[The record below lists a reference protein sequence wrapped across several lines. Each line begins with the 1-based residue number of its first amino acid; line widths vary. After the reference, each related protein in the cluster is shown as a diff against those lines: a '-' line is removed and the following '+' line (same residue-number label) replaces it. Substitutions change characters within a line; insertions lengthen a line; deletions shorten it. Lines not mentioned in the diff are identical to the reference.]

1 MSTSTTKLGLVKP
14 VPTEGYDI
22 AIPNA
27 NMDKV
32 DQFATELTTGVS
44 KFTKGAFDNTTT
56 PVLASGQLAWDLAN
70 QTLRIAT
77 INGSEIQVG
86 QEIVVPAVNRTGIAI
101 PNGTL
106 VQLDGADSVLPLM
119 KIKPAIANGTV
130 DAHLILGVATHTIA
144 NGTMGH
150 VTFFGEV
157 GAVNTTGSDV
167 GETWAVGDVLFASAA
182 TPGKLTKV
190 TPVAPNLKVVVG
202 TVAVANVNGKIL
214 VRLNGGSKLG
224 ATDSN
229 VQFTA
234 LVDKDLLTYNAATGV
249 WENKAGG
256 PIVASLISGAAAK
269 ATPVD
274 ADMVGLMDSAAPTV
288 LKKLSWANIKATL
301 KTYFD
306 GLYNMV
312 TVENVLTSIS
322 TTNALSANQGKV
334 LSERVSTKYQ
344 GDTTSRT
351 TDINT
356 LTTPGYYSCSNQC
369 TNRPENSWGSL
380 WVGFISTSEWIQQ
393 LWVGQLGAIWTR
405 HSEDS
410 GGSRSWAEWT
420 RVVDARGGTFTG
432 VTNFVAKSLFKKE
445 NSNGEGGELQ
455 LEKSD
460 TASLAGNVSIDLLGD
475 VLRIFEGGASYRG
488 AKLNIPSCGSSA
500 SSELYH
506 TGNITISQ
514 TAPASALPEG
524 YIHMVY

>member
-77 INGSEIQVG
+77 INGSEIHVG
-86 QEIVVPAVNRTGIAI
+86 QEIVVPAVNRTGVAI

-106 VQLDGADSVLPLM
+106 VQLDGADSILPLM
-119 KIKPAIANGTV
+119 KIKPAVANGTV
-130 DAHLILGVATHTIA
+130 DAHLILGLATHTIA

-150 VTFFGEV
+150 VTFFGEIS
-157 GAVNTTGSDV
+157 AINTTGSDV

-202 TVAVANVNGKIL
+202 TVEVANVNGKIL
-214 VRLNGGSKLG
+214 VRLNGGSELG
-224 ATDSN
+224 TTDSN

-234 LVDKDLLTYNAATGV
+234 LVDKDLLMYNAATGV

-334 LSERVSTKYQ
+334 LSEIVSTHTAEDVHKIKL
-344 GDTTSRT
+344 GIPA
-351 TDINT
+351 INDD
-356 LTTPGYYSCSNQC
+356 LNQC
-369 TNRPENSWGSL
+369 LTDGVYTYSP
-380 WVGFISTSEWIQQ
+380 ST
-393 LWVGQLGAIWTR
+393 LNKPT
-405 HSEDS
+405 
-410 GGSRSWAEWT
+410 GGYGIIETIVSN
-420 RVVDARGGTFTG
+420 G
-432 VTNFVAKSLFKKE
+432 VTHNGTNWIFQRALVA
-445 NSNGEGGELQ
+445 NSNGQILVRQKIANGTWTTWLFTISNVIINEGNGSPEGILVAPVGT
-455 LEKSD
+455 LYRRLD
-460 TASLAGNVSIDLLGD
+460 
-475 VLRIFEGGASYRG
+475 GGA
-488 AKLNIPSCGSSA
+488 NTT
-500 SSELYH
+500 LYVKESG
-506 TGNITISQ
+506 TGNMGWM
-514 TAPASALPEG
+514 AK
-524 YIHMVY
+524 